1 MIEKI
6 VKNIIP
12 YLEELNFSDV
22 VGVLL
27 RLFRR
32 INLLKI
38 IRLLLRNFRLII
50 TKQKQR
56 VMLRIILIWCQ
67 THQKEVLFILKI
79 TE

>member
-12 YLEELNFSDV
+12 YLEALNFSEV
-22 VGVLL
+22 VGGIAT
-27 RLFRR
+27 LFRR
-32 INLLKI
+32 INQQKI

-50 TKQKQR
+50 TKIKQR
-56 VMLRIILIWCQ
+56 VVLRIILIWYQ

-79 TE
+79 ME